1 MIDVSYAAPNLV
13 ALYDGLNGWSD
24 GRDLYVSL
32 LRKPPERVL
41 DAGCGTG
48 MLAVAISE
56 IGHDVVG
63 IDPARAML
71 DVAAHRKGGDAIDW
85 HCSTLQDFRS
95 EDRFD
100 LIYMTGHAFQCLLD
114 DDDIL
119 LAFRSV
125 VELLKLDGRF
135 VFETRNPSLRPW
147 LRWDPEDSRR
157 SGTAPDGQ
165 PFEMSHKVLHADGH
179 LVTFETTFRIGNEMP
194 PLLSKSTLRFCEL
207 REIVQLAGQARLH
220 LDRCWGNWD
229 RTALSEQSPEI
240 IVSLKRQ
247 EPDL

>member
-1 MIDVSYAAPNLV
+1 MADVSYADPNLV

-24 GRDLYVSL
+24 GRDFYVSM
-32 LRKPPERVL
+32 LRIPPERVL

-71 DVAAHRKGGDAIDW
+71 DVAVHRKGGDEIDW
-85 HCSTLQDFRS
+85 RCSTLQDFRS
-95 EDRFD
+95 EDGFD

-119 LAFRSV
+119 AAFQSV
-125 VELLKLDGRF
+125 AELLKPKGRF
-135 VFETRNPSLRPW
+135 VFETRNPSVRPW
-147 LRWDPEDSRR
+147 LRWTPGDSRR

-165 PFEMSHKVLHADGH
+165 PYEMFHNVLRADGR
-179 LVTFETTFRIGNEMP
+179 LITFETTFRIGHKRLL
-194 PLLSKSTLRFCEL
+194 LLSRSTLRFCEL
-207 REIVQLAGQARLH
+207 QEIVQLAGRASLQ
-220 LDRCWGNWD
+220 LDRCWGDWD
-229 RTALSEQSPEI
+229 LTALSEQSPEI
-240 IVSLKRQ
+240 IVSLKRKR
-247 EPDL
+247 PD